1 MKRRLNGIEV
11 IRDLQVQE
19 KERCVNIPDDNK
31 VQICRNG
38 IKMLRIKKLSP
49 EFWKIHKVE
58 VEAAKIYYK

>member
-1 MKRRLNGIEV
+1 M
-11 IRDLQVQE
+11 
-19 KERCVNIPDDNK
+19 NIPDDDK

-38 IKMLRIKKLSP
+38 IEMLRIKKLSP